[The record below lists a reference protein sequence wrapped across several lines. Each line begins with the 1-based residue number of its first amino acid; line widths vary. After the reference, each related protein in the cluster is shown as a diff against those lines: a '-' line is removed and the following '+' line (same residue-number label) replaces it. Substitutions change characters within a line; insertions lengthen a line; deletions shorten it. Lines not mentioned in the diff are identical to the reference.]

1 MGSTFLIVCLGN
13 PGQKYEYTRHNI
25 GYRIGDACVKSLA
38 LNQIGSKF
46 KSTYFK
52 GSFQSVIT
60 NVHLIKPLTY
70 MNLSGAAVIAAANYY
85 KIEASNIIVIYDDYD
100 LDLGTVRLR
109 MKGSGGTHNGMKS
122 IIQHIGHNLFPR
134 LRIGIGPKPSFMDTS
149 RFVLSDFSKSQED
162 ILKEVISQS
171 VEAIESVMSDGIEK
185 AMNKVNTKPKP
196 SSSSTSNSLT

>member
-1 MGSTFLIVCLGN
+1 
-13 PGQKYEYTRHNI
+13 
-25 GYRIGDACVKSLA
+25 
-38 LNQIGSKF
+38 
-46 KSTYFK
+46 
-52 GSFQSVIT
+52 
-60 NVHLIKPLTY
+60 

>member
-1 MGSTFLIVCLGN
+1 
-13 PGQKYEYTRHNI
+13 
-25 GYRIGDACVKSLA
+25 
-38 LNQIGSKF
+38 
-46 KSTYFK
+46 
-52 GSFQSVIT
+52 
-60 NVHLIKPLTY
+60 

-85 KIEASNIIVIYDDYD
+85 KIEASNIVVIYDDYD

>member
-1 MGSTFLIVCLGN
+1 
-13 PGQKYEYTRHNI
+13 
-25 GYRIGDACVKSLA
+25 
-38 LNQIGSKF
+38 
-46 KSTYFK
+46 
-52 GSFQSVIT
+52 
-60 NVHLIKPLTY
+60 

-162 ILKEVISQS
+162 ILKDVISQS